1 MNAFRVWHELD
12 AAAKRTFT
20 AAFLGW
26 TLDAFDFFLVT
37 FVITQL
43 AHDFARSIPEIAF
56 AVTLTLM
63 FRPLGALI
71 FGWLGDRFG
80 RRRPLMVDI
89 ALFGIL
95 ELATAFSPNFTI
107 FLVLRALFGIAMGG
121 EWGLGAA
128 MAMESLPPK
137 RRGLFSGILQ
147 EGYMVGYLLAAL
159 AFYLVATFTPWGW
172 RGLFVIGAIP
182 AVFVLYIRSA
192 VPESRIW
199 KDRISTRITSR
210 AMLASFWRNAPLVI
224 YTMLF
229 MAGFNFLSHG
239 TQDLYAT
246 FLQKQHGFA
255 PAITSSIGIIAAFGA
270 IAGGIVAGAVSQRMG
285 RRMTILVA
293 TVIGILVVPLWAYS
307 QTILALAVGGF
318 AMQFAVQGAWGV
330 IPAHL
335 NELSPGDLRGT
346 FPGFTYQ
353 IGNLIS
359 AGALQIEATIAKTYF
374 ALPSGE
380 PDYAKAMA
388 VIATSVLIIVGLLTL
403 LGFAVKPEL
412 RNADF
417 AESSA

>member
-1 MNAFRVWHELD
+1 MMIRSVWNELD

-37 FVITQL
+37 FVLVQL
-43 AHDFARSIPEIAF
+43 SHDFSRSIPEIAF

-80 RRRPLMVDI
+80 RRIPLIIDI
-89 ALFGIL
+89 ALFGVI
-95 ELATAFSPNFTI
+95 ELATAFSPNITV

-128 MAMESLPPK
+128 MAMEALPPN

-159 AFYLVATFTPWGW
+159 AFYLVSTFTPWGW

-182 AVFVLYIRSA
+182 SVFVMYIRNA

-199 KDRISTRITSR
+199 MKRIATRIDSR
-210 AMLASFWRNAPLVI
+210 AMLLAFWRNAPLVLYAI
-224 YTMLF
+224 VF
-229 MAGFNFLSHG
+229 MAGFNFMSHG

-255 PAITSSIGIIAAFGA
+255 PTITSSIGIIAAFGA
-270 IAGGIVAGAVSQRMG
+270 ILGGVVAGGLSQRLG
-285 RRMTILVA
+285 RRKTIVIATIL
-293 TVIGILVVPLWAYS
+293 GLLVVPLWAFS
-307 QTILALAVGGF
+307 QSILALALGGF

-335 NELSPGDLRGT
+335 NELSPEDLRGT

-359 AGALQIEATIAKTYF
+359 AGALQIEATIAKSYF

-380 PDYAKAMA
+380 PDYGKAMA
-388 VIATSVLIIVGLLTL
+388 AMAATVLLVVGILALVGHL
-403 LGFAVKPEL
+403 VKPEM
-412 RNADF
+412 RSADF
-417 AESSA
+417 AESST